1 MKNSYTMQ
9 LIDTMMNA
17 MIQDKKDKGF
27 NRLSNGLFEDC
38 LGQVYTVELIQ
49 KSETYEDGVLGT
61 VSLVMKPVSV
71 MGRL

>member
-9 LIDTMMNA
+9 LIDTMMSA

-27 NRLSNGLFEDC
+27 NKLPNGLFEDC
-38 LGQVYTVELIQ
+38 LGQVYAVGLTQ
-49 KSETYEDGVLGT
+49 KNEVYEDGVLGT

-71 MGRL
+71 MGRF